1 MSDETRRVLE
11 MLSEGKVTVLEAEQ
25 LLQAV
30 HGAAG
35 AAPDGKKPEPR
46 YIRIQVTQPDREGK
60 KAETVN
66 IRVPLTV
73 VRGGL
78 RLGAFIPGM
87 LGQSKIRLRD
97 GGEIDLLKM
106 DPAHFEAMLKDL
118 GEVSVHVDDEEGK
131 QVRIRCE

>member
-1 MSDETRRVLE
+1 MSEETRRVLE
-11 MLSEGKVTVLEAEQ
+11 MLSEGKVSVLEAEQ

-30 HGAAG
+30 NASGAPA
-35 AAPDGKKPEPR
+35 DGKKPEPR
-46 YIRIQVTQPDREGK
+46 YIRIQVTEPDREGK

-73 VRGGL
+73 VRGGI

-97 GGEIDLLKM
+97 GAEIDLLKM

-118 GEVSVHVDDEEGK
+118 GEISVNVDDEAGK

>member
-1 MSDETRRVLE
+1 MSEDTRRVLE

-30 HGAAG
+30 NSAA
-35 AAPDGKKPEPR
+35 AAADGKKPEPR

-118 GEVSVHVDDEEGK
+118 GEVSVNVDDDEGK

>member
-1 MSDETRRVLE
+1 MSEETRRVLE
-11 MLSEGKVTVLEAEQ
+11 MLSEGKVSVLEAEQ

-30 HGAAG
+30 SSGA

-60 KAETVN
+60 KAESVN

-73 VRGGL
+73 VRGGI

-87 LGQSKIRLRD
+87 LGQSKLRLRD
-97 GGEIDLLKM
+97 GAEIDLLKI

-118 GEVSVHVDDEEGK
+118 GEISVNVDDDEGK

>member
-11 MLSEGKVTVLEAEQ
+11 MLSEGKVSVLEAEQ
-25 LLQAV
+25 LLHAV
-30 HGAAG
+30 NGATG
-35 AAPDGKKPEPR
+35 ASDAKKPDPR
-46 YIRIQVTQPDREGK
+46 YIRIQVTQPDRAGR

-87 LGQSKIRLRD
+87 LGQSKLRLRN
-97 GGEIDLLKM
+97 GGEIDLLKI
-106 DPAHFEAMLKDL
+106 DPAQFEAMLKDL
-118 GEVSVHVDDEEGK
+118 GEISVDVDDDEGK

>member
-1 MSDETRRVLE
+1 MSEETRRVLE
-11 MLSEGKVTVLEAEQ
+11 MLSAGKVTVLEAEQ

-30 HGAAG
+30 TSAA
-35 AAPDGKKPEPR
+35 ASAPDGKKPEPR
-46 YIRIQVTQPDREGK
+46 YVRIQVTQPDRDGK

-73 VRGGL
+73 VRGGI

-106 DPAHFEAMLKDL
+106 DPAAFEAMLKDL
-118 GEVSVHVDDEEGK
+118 GEVSVNVDDEEGK